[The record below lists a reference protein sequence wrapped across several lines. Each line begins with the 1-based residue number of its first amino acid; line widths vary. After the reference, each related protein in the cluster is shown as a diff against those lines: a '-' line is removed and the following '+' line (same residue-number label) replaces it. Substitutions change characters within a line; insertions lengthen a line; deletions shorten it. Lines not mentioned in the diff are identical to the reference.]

1 MFCRA
6 VITAFKSPADRIE
19 RGFLTLTPR
28 NLPLPSPKNRIQLSD
43 LNGILTVNG
52 GNLHGYVKGPARR
65 GSLDGASVFL
75 AFPKIPLRRFRA
87 DLGMLVFSR
96 CFAQMWL
103 AKNT

>member
-52 GNLHGYVKGPARR
+52 ENLHGYVKGP
-65 GSLDGASVFL
+65 DGASVFP
-75 AFPKIPLRRFRA
+75 AFPNIPLRRFRA